1 MKIIKRFWQSLFLRL
16 IANRD
21 ENTPIML
28 KPLTLAFSFG
38 ILVAK
43 GGKDANKKNK
53 SNDNKYSC

>member
-28 KPLTLAFSFG
+28 KSLTLAFSFG
-38 ILVAK
+38 ILLTK
-43 GGKDANKKNK
+43 GRAILF
-53 SNDNKYSC
+53 SSHS